1 MKKRF
6 YDIFDGIM
14 NVISQLCATR
24 RSSIPRGIGRDR
36 DLMRATT
43 TAQISTAAAAVFLL
57 FGFGFG
63 LSAAGADD
71 ELARQFP
78 HHIQFELGASGF
90 FPGDQIIISEVRGD
104 REHIEPGGS
113 YLVEGSYTLASADSA
128 DLALY
133 CTTRGPSG
141 PTPVQ
146 DNERMKIT
154 KGAGSFHLY
163 ETNVADGWLHVS
175 FYPDNSK
182 MHGGVYFGEKGR
194 ENTLMRNQEW
204 FREFAIK
211 LPDKQPEA
219 EGVVANE
226 ANRALLA
233 YLGNPV
239 PPPPD
244 MDSRY
249 NKDNLLKAF
258 AAVCQKAD
266 LVITKLAVDDS
277 EFPFLVYGTLAGD
290 HPLPKAPVFEE
301 QKGYTR
307 GGSVR
312 GSFGGGSSY
321 VAVNMVPDSQF
332 PADKEQACHRRLM
345 LRLQMLAEKAQQIQ

>member
-1 MKKRF
+1 MKR
-6 YDIFDGIM
+6 IM
-14 NVISQLCATR
+14 PAISLSLTAVLAAAYVLHAPSQLATGAEVDSEQR
-24 RSSIPRGIGRDR
+24 FP
-36 DLMRATT
+36 
-43 TAQISTAAAAVFLL
+43 QI
-57 FGFGFG
+57 
-63 LSAAGADD
+63 
-71 ELARQFP
+71 
-78 HHIQFELGASGF
+78 IQYELGASGF
-90 FPGDQIIISEVRGD
+90 SAGDQISITSVRGD
-104 REHIEPGGS
+104 RTHIEPGGS
-113 YLVEGSYTLASADSA
+113 YLVEGTYTLASEDSA

-146 DNERMKIT
+146 DSELIKIT
-154 KGAGSFHLY
+154 RGAGSFHLY

-182 MHGGVYFGEKGR
+182 LDGGVYFGEKGR

-211 LPDKQPEA
+211 SPDKQNDIEV
-219 EGVVANE
+219 GVANE

-239 PPPPD
+239 PPPAD

-249 NKDNLLKAF
+249 NKENLLKAF
-258 AAVCQKAD
+258 TTICQKAD

-277 EFPFLVYGTLAGD
+277 EFPFIVYGTLDGS
-290 HPLPKAPVFEE
+290 HTLPKAPVFEE

-312 GSFGGGSSY
+312 GNFGGGSSY
-321 VAVNMVPDSQF
+321 FAVNMVPDSQF

-345 LRLQMLAEKAQQIQ
+345 LRIQMLADKAQQIQ

>member
-1 MKKRF
+1 MKRLMPTINLSLTAVLAAA
-6 YDIFDGIM
+6 YALHAT
-14 NVISQLCATR
+14 SQL
-24 RSSIPRGIGRDR
+24 
-36 DLMRATT
+36 
-43 TAQISTAAAAVFLL
+43 
-57 FGFGFG
+57 
-63 LSAAGADD
+63 AAGAEVDTQQ
-71 ELARQFP
+71 RFP
-78 HHIQFELGASGF
+78 QIIQYELGASGF
-90 FPGDQIIISEVRGD
+90 FAGDQITITSLRGD
-104 REHIEPGGS
+104 RNHIEPGGS

-146 DNERMKIT
+146 DSEHMTIT
-154 KGAGSFHLY
+154 RGAGRFHLY

-175 FYPDNSK
+175 FYADDSK
-182 MHGGVYFGEKGR
+182 MRGGVYFGEKER
-194 ENTLMRNQEW
+194 ENTLMRKQEW

-211 LPDKQPEA
+211 SPDQQHGVEA
-219 EGVVANE
+219 GVANE

-233 YLGNPV
+233 YLGNPI
-239 PPPPD
+239 PPPSD

-249 NKDNLLKAF
+249 NKENLLKVF
-258 AAVCQKAD
+258 TTVCQKAD
-266 LVITKLAVDDS
+266 LVITKSVVDDS
-277 EFPFLVYGTLAGD
+277 EFPFLVYGTFAGN

-312 GSFGGGSSY
+312 GTFGGGSSY
-321 VAVNMVPDSQF
+321 FAVNMVPDSQF

-345 LRLQMLAEKAQQIQ
+345 LRLQMLADKAQQLQ

>member
-1 MKKRF
+1 MKR
-6 YDIFDGIM
+6 IM
-14 NVISQLCATR
+14 PTISPSL
-24 RSSIPRGIGRDR
+24 
-36 DLMRATT
+36 
-43 TAQISTAAAAVFLL
+43 TAVLAAAYLL
-57 FGFGFG
+57 HAPGQ
-63 LSAAGADD
+63 LATGAEVDS
-71 ELARQFP
+71 EQQFP
-78 HHIQFELGASGF
+78 QIIQHELGASGF
-90 FPGDQIIISEVRGD
+90 AAGDQITITSVRGD
-104 REHIEPGGS
+104 RKHIEPGGS

-146 DNERMKIT
+146 DSQHVKIT
-154 KGAGSFHLY
+154 RGTGKFHLY

-175 FYPDNSK
+175 FYTDDSK
-182 MHGGVYFGEKGR
+182 LHGGVYFGEKGK
-194 ENTLMRNQEW
+194 EKTVMRDQGW
-204 FREFAIK
+204 FREIAIK
-211 LPDKQPEA
+211 SPDKQNDI
-219 EGVVANE
+219 GVGVAND

-239 PPPPD
+239 PTPAG

-249 NKDNLLKAF
+249 NKENLLKAF
-258 AAVCQKAD
+258 TTVCQKAD

-277 EFPFLVYGTLAGD
+277 EFPFLVYGTLDGN

-307 GGSVR
+307 GGSIR

-321 VAVNMVPDSQF
+321 FAVNMVPDSQY
-332 PADKEQACHRRLM
+332 PADKEQACHRRLTV
-345 LRLQMLAEKAQQIQ
+345 RLQMLADKARQVQ